1 MFNIMK
7 TEKLIK
13 KGKYSDFELIISLKY
28 EFYCLA

>member
-7 TEKLIK
+7 TEKFIK
-13 KGKYSDFELIISLKY
+13 KGKVLDVGLIISLKY